1 MHKDIEVSELLQSA
15 SDVWK
20 FLKKQGGLDTNLYDD
35 DLEEELRIRL
45 EISNQSSFEDD
56 LENKST
62 EDFIVAFF
70 QTVQP
75 YAEMMTD
82 LLCMF
87 EKAGAKQT
95 NKNIAISFD
104 FGQDIPDLK
113 FDLSYFRQC
122 VETWKRVSG
131 IYLANKWD
139 SDTIWSLNRVLREN
153 NENTRNPNL
162 KKWLDQYLKEK
173 IWPDIQ
179 LPSPCSGNLD
189 LDKTLA
195 KVWRVWNEVVAE
207 SSKYGKERNILRDIW
222 FRRQDNLSEIEQE
235 ILQDEQDR
243 WSAKFLAQI
252 DSDHWSASLAN
263 GAYLKVERISK
274 LDPQIKLHEATRLRE
289 ELENVF
295 IQISKVEIEGETLVQ
310 ELQDFLQLPLWKYR
324 YELYSVWIATQI
336 LDSLETY
343 SIRIHQADGTLKF
356 SFSGTHFATVDDFEP
371 RLHIWTELRSPLK
384 NPIGR
389 GRSKSIQ
396 PDYSLVIDP
405 ITSPESSLLVVE
417 CKQYSK
423 ASAKNFSSALS
434 DYARGRPNAHV
445 IIVNYG
451 SANQNI
457 LDKVD
462 PEVRNRTHLIGMM
475 RPNSIASQTEFKKLI
490 KGALLQSA
498 TSSKDQSVFNSL
510 IKGGRATL
518 TWGDTPQDLDLHL
531 RVEAITDTYSICY
544 SNKGSIIT
552 KPWATLHEDIR
563 SGNGFEIIKI
573 AKWVEGKYYF
583 AVHNYSGDAS
593 LSTCHV
599 TFTITNGE
607 QELQFKCPSC
617 GEGKW
622 WSVLIIDTSINQWE
636 VINKIVES
644 PW

>member
-45 EISNQSSFEDD
+45 AIPSQSSFEDI
-56 LENKST
+56 LENTST

-104 FGQDIPDLK
+104 FRQDIPELE
-113 FDLSYFRQC
+113 FDLSNFRKWI
-122 VETWKRVSG
+122 ESWKKVSG

-139 SDTIWSLNRVLREN
+139 KNNIWRLNAVLREN
-153 NENTRNPNL
+153 NENIQNQNL
-162 KKWLDQYLKEK
+162 QIWLSQYLEQKV
-173 IWPDIQ
+173 WPDIP
-179 LPSPCSGNLD
+179 LPTPCSDNLE
-189 LDKTLA
+189 LNKTLA
-195 KVWRVWNEVVAE
+195 KVWRVWNEVVIE
-207 SSKYGKERNILRDIW
+207 SSKYGKERAILKKKGLG
-222 FRRQDNLSEIEQE
+222 RRDNLSESDQQITQE
-235 ILQDEQDR
+235 EQDR
-243 WSAKFLAQI
+243 WSTELLAYI
-252 DSDHWSASLAN
+252 DSDNWSASLAK
-263 GAYLKVERISK
+263 GAYLKIERISR
-274 LDPQIKLHEATRLRE
+274 LEHQSQLNEATRLRE

-295 IQISKVEIEGETLVQ
+295 SQIPKVEVERETLVQ
-310 ELQDFLQLPLWKYR
+310 HLQDFLQLPLWKYR
-324 YELYSVWIATQI
+324 YELYSIWIATQI
-336 LDSLETY
+336 LDSLENHP
-343 SIRIHQADGTLKF
+343 IRIHQADGTLKF

-384 NPIGR
+384 NPIGK
-389 GRSKSIQ
+389 GRLRSIQ

-462 PEVRNRTHLIGMM
+462 LEVRNRTHLIGMM

-490 KGALLQSA
+490 KGALPQSA

-573 AKWVEGKYYF
+573 AKWVKGKYYF

-593 LSTCHV
+593 LSTCHA

>member
-45 EISNQSSFEDD
+45 EISNQSSFKDD
-56 LENKST
+56 LENTST

-423 ASAKNFSSALS
+423 ASAKNFSSALT
-434 DYARGRPNAHV
+434 DYAKGRPNAHV
-445 IIVNYG
+445 ILVNYG
-451 SANQNI
+451 TANQKI

-462 PEVRNRTHLIGMM
+462 PKVRNRTHLIGMM
-475 RPNSIASQTEFKKLI
+475 RPNSIESQTEFKKLI
-490 KGALLQSA
+490 KDILPQSE
-498 TSSKDQSVFNSL
+498 TFSKDQPVLNSL
-510 IKGGRATL
+510 IKGGKATL
-518 TWGDTPQDLDLHL
+518 TWENTPQDLDLHL
-531 RVEAITDTYSICY
+531 RVKTITDTYSICY
-544 SNKGSIIT
+544 SNKGSMT
-552 KPWATLHEDIR
+552 TNPWATLHEDIR
-563 SGNGFEIIKI
+563 SGNGVEIIEI
-573 AKWVEGKYYF
+573 AKWVKGKYYF
-583 AVHNYSGDAS
+583 AVHNYSGDSS

-599 TFTITNGE
+599 TFTIANGE

-617 GEGKW
+617 GKGKW